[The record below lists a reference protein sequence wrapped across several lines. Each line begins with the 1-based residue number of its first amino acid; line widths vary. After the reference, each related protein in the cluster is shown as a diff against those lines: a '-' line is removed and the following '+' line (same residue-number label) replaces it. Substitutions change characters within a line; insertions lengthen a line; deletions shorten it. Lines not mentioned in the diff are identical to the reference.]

1 MTPTVRSLP
10 PLRRA
15 ALLLP
20 LLCAPLLTSPE
31 AAARP
36 RAVVRV
42 EAGGAAAPTA
52 PPAPSWD
59 PAARSAADDVMQLEA
74 DLVRAGLR
82 PEQAALLQLQP
93 DHAAWMALSPD
104 QAGAPT
110 TGRGGCAEARGLPT
124 PGRPSALR
132 VEATDRPATDRPE
145 LLIGGGAAGR
155 VAVAHLRPGDVLTRV
170 HVETNGGK
178 AAELIT
184 LEQGGHRL
192 RLRQIGDR
200 AQLCGE

>member
-1 MTPTVRSLP
+1 MTPTVR
-10 PLRRA
+10 PLRCA
-15 ALLLP
+15 ALLLSV
-20 LLCAPLLTSPE
+20 LFAPLLASPE

-36 RAVVRV
+36 RAVVHAEV
-42 EAGGAAAPTA
+42 GGPGAPTA
-52 PPAPSWD
+52 PPSPRWD
-59 PAARSAADDVMQLEA
+59 PAARAAADDVMQLET
-74 DLVRAGLR
+74 DLERAGLR

-93 DHAAWMALSPD
+93 DHAAWMALSE
-104 QAGAPT
+104 ATSAAPT
-110 TGRGGCAEARGLPT
+110 IGRGGCAEARGLPL

-132 VEATDRPATDRPE
+132 VEASNRPAAAGPE

-170 HVETNGGK
+170 HVEGSGAR

-184 LEQGGHRL
+184 LEQGGRRL

-200 AQLCGE
+200 AQLCGS